1 MGGTSDAPLRVVVTV
16 CNTQVSVNETLEP
29 TQMVWSVLAVTI
41 GIGFTV
47 MVAALEYPCPTGK
60 TVEPQGVPC
69 TIALNFVVCVRL
81 E

>member
-1 MGGTSDAPLRVVVTV
+1 MA
-16 CNTQVSVNETLEP
+16 VNVALEP
-29 TQMVWSVLAVTI
+29 TQTVWLTLAVTI